1 MKDQIKGLWVRSS
14 GDARAGEQR
23 AEGRNA
29 VGWTDPLPGL
39 AWKAGLGIPGPA
51 QARCTLKAI
60 LQTAFRGLF
69 INY

>member
-23 AEGRNA
+23 AEVRKA

-39 AWKAGLGIPGPA
+39 AWNAGLRILGLA
-51 QARCTLKAI
+51 QPRCTLKAI